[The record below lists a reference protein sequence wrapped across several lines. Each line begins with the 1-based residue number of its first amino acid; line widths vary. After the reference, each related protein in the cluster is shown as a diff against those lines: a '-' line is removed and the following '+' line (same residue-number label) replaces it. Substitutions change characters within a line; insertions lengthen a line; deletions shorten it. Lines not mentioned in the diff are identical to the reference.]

1 MRARVLGGLGAL
13 LTLVAGA
20 VVVSPDLAASL
31 SAVVSA
37 LESQGSERLLL
48 VLGSAVGLYAA
59 WAARSG
65 APDRSAVEGPAA
77 RFEDVSG
84 LLGTSGSPG
93 APNRPETVTAAD
105 RTVTGETLDD
115 RIAAACEGDDRAL
128 RAVRSNLAETAA
140 SAHARSADRTPEQA
154 RREVRSGAWTDDDIA
169 AAFLGD
175 EAGPDFPLLARLR
188 AWLDPEAERQR
199 RIDRTIGAVEGIFQ
213 NRGGDG
219 ATSPDDGG
227 DEPEQE
233 ADR

>member
-1 MRARVLGGLGAL
+1 MRARLLGGLGAL

-37 LESQGSERLLL
+37 LESQGPERLLL
-48 VLGSAVGLYAA
+48 VLGAAVGLYAA
-59 WAARSG
+59 WAARTG
-65 APDRSAVEGPAA
+65 TPERSAVEGPAA
-77 RFEDVSG
+77 RFE
-84 LLGTSGSPG
+84 G
-93 APNRPETVTAAD
+93 ANGGNAPETVSAAD
-105 RTVTGETLDD
+105 RVLTGEALDD

-128 RAVRSNLAETAA
+128 RAVRSNLAATAA
-140 SAHARSADRTPEQA
+140 SARARSADRTPEQA

-169 AAFLGD
+169 AALLAD
-175 EAGPDFPLLARLR
+175 EEGPDFPLLARLR
-188 AWLDPEAERQR
+188 AWLDPETERQR
-199 RIDRTIGAVEGIFQ
+199 RIDRTIGAVERIFE

-227 DEPEQE
+227 DDPEQE